1 MAHSNDLY
9 NALVKRYE
17 AEMADAEAKLNIFM
31 YSGQLL
37 PEHANITEEMDKL
50 LHKYVECGEKL
61 ATLKRKYGKS
71 N

>member
-1 MAHSNDLY
+1 MVHSTDIY

-17 AEMADAEAKLNIFM
+17 AEMADAEAKLNMLM
-31 YSGQLL
+31 YSPQVL
-37 PEHANITEEMDKL
+37 PEHLDVTGEIDKL
-50 LHKYVECGEKL
+50 LEKYVECGEKM